1 VIALETAGGPLYD
14 TGPYV
19 ILPVL
24 LTLYHHP
31 ANQKSEPENV
41 HGSMLTA
48 RTGVDLTTT
57 ISMTFPKLGAMAVLT
72 ASFAYSS
79 PKDELCVIIG
89 IEGYARGF

>member
-1 VIALETAGGPLYD
+1 MSSYQR
-14 TGPYV
+14 
-19 ILPVL
+19 L